1 MVEFTYN
8 NRYQST
14 IGMASFE
21 EVYGRPCHLPSHW
34 LNTKDPI
41 LVGPNLI
48 EEIVKQV
55 ELIKK
60 RIKEAQDR
68 QKSYADLH
76 RRIVK
81 FEVGEH
87 IFLKILPIRGVVRFD
102 KYDKLSPRYVR
113 PFEILKLEGGVAYQL
128 SLPPILT
135 LAHYVF
141 YVSMFKKYV
150 SIASY

>member
-1 MVEFTYN
+1 
-8 NRYQST
+8 
-14 IGMASFE
+14 MASFE
-21 EVYGRPCHLPSHW
+21 AVYGRPCHLPSHW

-41 LVGPNLI
+41 FVGPNLI